1 MTKLFN
7 DKEIFGEDDII
18 YSYTREEAIE
28 DGLQFQIPLELTKEA
43 GYIYPVY
50 CTDSV
55 NQIID
60 NALISNKMLDRTGI
74 LWDVLATLK
83 IAIRLMVESPE
94 VKFHTIINGKDY
106 EFFSQVSA
114 LDIDDPK
121 PAITIMRVEDL

>member
-1 MTKLFN
+1 MTNLFN

-18 YSYTREEAIE
+18 YSYTRKEAIE
-28 DGLQFQIPLELTKEA
+28 DGLQFLIPEKLSKQVGFL
-43 GYIYPVY
+43 YPVY
-50 CTDSV
+50 ATNSV
-55 NQIID
+55 YGIID
-60 NALISNKMLDRTGI
+60 SAVNENSQLKTDWL
-74 LWDVLATLK
+74 LWEVLVTLK
-83 IAIRLMVESPE
+83 IAIKLMVESPE